1 MVDNIE
7 LNLLKKQKN
16 IFCNHNDKYSAIEN
30 GDYGL
35 SNCIL
40 KNEFSID
47 CMLPKYQNIDWTNND
62 NYNLNNNI

>member
-30 GDYGL
+30 GEYRL